1 MVLPALLERII
12 SFCWSLAIPIQGS
25 LRNRLEPNSVRPNHL
40 FDPNFD
46 HDYFFELP
54 FFWGSG
60 TPNHSVGDLL
70 HTQRISGL
78 SRVRTEL
85 LHLLVVP
92 FLPPHPVETDR
103 QLACHRYLGDS
114 PFSTHR

>member
-1 MVLPALLERII
+1 M
-12 SFCWSLAIPIQGS
+12 
-25 LRNRLEPNSVRPNHL
+25 
-40 FDPNFD
+40 
-46 HDYFFELP
+46 
-54 FFWGSG
+54 
-60 TPNHSVGDLL
+60 PNHSVGDLL

-103 QLACHRYLGDS
+103 QLRAIATLAIPRSRRIAKCRNFRRQSGSLRTVACAASTSKNRRENS
-114 PFSTHR
+114 PVC

>member
-1 MVLPALLERII
+1 M
-12 SFCWSLAIPIQGS
+12 
-25 LRNRLEPNSVRPNHL
+25 PNHYL
-40 FDPNFD
+40 
-46 HDYFFELP
+46 
-54 FFWGSG
+54 
-60 TPNHSVGDLL
+60 GDLL

-78 SRVRTEL
+78 SRVRTEP

-103 QLACHRYLGDS
+103 KLASHRHLRDS